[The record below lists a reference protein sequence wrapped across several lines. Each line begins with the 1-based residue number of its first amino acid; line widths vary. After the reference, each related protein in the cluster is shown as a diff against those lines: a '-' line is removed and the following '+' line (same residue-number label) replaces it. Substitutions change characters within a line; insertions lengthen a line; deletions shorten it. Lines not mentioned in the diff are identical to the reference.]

1 MKNFNITAPN
11 SYEELLT
18 AKIGCFVE
26 ERITEGKY
34 KGTPKGYYSIIPMP
48 IKDVCANPV
57 YASLRLRDK
66 FNAIA
71 KLYKQDDVE
80 TAKAE
85 YIKIVHQLDIFNTR
99 NQTRIFPAKEV
110 DCIVENFLYNIGS
123 NKVPASKEEYAPYNY
138 DWYKEAAV
146 YALKITEGEI
156 GWDPKSNETRTA
168 VVGYKVERL
177 ENKTDDD
184 GTVHTA
190 IEQLCNCKTYDAF
203 RLNKYNIHQVF
214 DMIEAE
220 YKQGAT
226 KKAQRMYIKAIKAI
240 REYNEDIIDELNN
253 SIDFRLNRS
262 KWLELNEKRDVAKS
276 KRIRWNDLMSEVL
289 PQKDPDEFK
298 EKLEKFTP
306 AQRELWL
313 MRTTDYGLNV
323 PETELLRKEVYTMR
337 IAAVAED
344 ADMIHP
350 FNKYHP
356 VTAEDPIK
364 TFVGR
369 HTQTVTRSSD
379 ENETILY
386 AQWLAQYGDEFMEKC
401 RPFYDVI
408 DRHWVLTKDIDT
420 TNITREEVLEMFDND
435 ELDTELVVEVLFT
448 GTAAQCEEQLETLR
462 LTHPNCSLVPS
473 DKELTVRDARLLSIT
488 EYDSYGEDGKLCVRD
503 FCYDAEDILD

>member
-1 MKNFNITAPN
+1 MKNFNIIAPN
-11 SYEELLT
+11 NYEELLT

-34 KGTPKGYYSIIPMP
+34 KGMPKGYYSIIPMP

-57 YASLRLRDK
+57 YAQHKLRDK
-66 FNAIA
+66 FNTIA
-71 KLYKQDDVE
+71 KMYRKGDIE
-80 TAKAE
+80 RAKAE
-85 YIKIVHQLDIFNTR
+85 YVKLVTRHECFNVR
-99 NQTRIFPAKEV
+99 HQTRIFPVKVRDWAAE
-110 DCIVENFLYNIGS
+110 IGS
-123 NKVPASKEEYAPYNY
+123 NIVPASEEEYAPYNY

-146 YALKITEGEI
+146 YALKIIEGEI

-168 VVGYKVERL
+168 VVSYKVERL

-190 IEQLCNCKTYDAF
+190 IEQLCNCKTYAAF

-214 DMIEAE
+214 DMIETE

-276 KRIRWNDLMSEVL
+276 KRIIWNDLMSEVL

-306 AQRELWL
+306 ALRELWL
-313 MRTTDYGLNV
+313 VHATDYGLNI
-323 PETELLRKEVYTMR
+323 PETELLRKDVYTMR
-337 IAAVAED
+337 VASVAEE

-356 VTAEDPIK
+356 VTVEDPVK
-364 TFVGR
+364 TFVGK
-369 HTQTVTRSSD
+369 HTQTVTRSYD
-379 ENETILY
+379 ENEAILY
-386 AQWLAQYGDEFMEKC
+386 AHWFAQYGNEFMEKC
-401 RPFYDVI
+401 RPLYDIVYKSHYVTAI
-408 DRHWVLTKDIDT
+408 DVLY
-420 TNITREEVLEMFDND
+420 
-435 ELDTELVVEVLFT
+435 T
-448 GTAAQCEEQLETLR
+448 GTATQCEAELAHYKEMYEDEDGY
-462 LTHPNCSLVPS
+462 CIIVPS
-473 DKELTVRDARLLSIT
+473 AKEITVREARLLGV
-488 EYDSYGEDGKLCVRD
+488 DEDDIVEIRD
-503 FCYDAEDILD
+503 FNYDAKDILD